1 MEKNILDDIS
11 SFLEN
16 WNKEKGKLRD
26 EHFRFDD
33 KDL

>member
-16 WNKEKGKLRD
+16 WNKEKKNYEQMWKWTFQIR
-26 EHFRFDD
+26 
-33 KDL
+33 